1 MSKTKC
7 GGSVTNVAAKQQTQ
21 KHWFTTTISD
31 FVVLSEELAK
41 HSPEITRLPM
51 MGPTRWHRFNY
62 LQTRKTSKSPSLAND
77 NTTYPRNWKY
87 RSNTI
92 TILMSKIWKFP
103 MFVLIL
109 QSNSSI
115 LNFDEKT
122 FEIIEIID
130 FSGFRNVCFNFTD
143 KLEIQPVRVPCK
155 RRKI

>member
-92 TILMSKIWKFP
+92 TILMSKIWKFS
-103 MFVLIL
+103 MFVITQVFWILTRKLLKSSKSLI
-109 QSNSSI
+109 
-115 LNFDEKT
+115 
-122 FEIIEIID
+122 
-130 FSGFRNVCFNFTD
+130 FSGIRNICFNFTD

-155 RRKI
+155 RRI